1 MIISFSVDIRQAN
14 SGSGLY
20 CRKNIKG
27 QVKKMER
34 IEAKKLVVKAGLEL
48 VDSGLIART
57 WGNVSCRVDEETF
70 VITPSG
76 REYQSLT
83 AADIV
88 EVKIS
93 DLSWSGEIKPSSEK
107 GIHAA
112 VYQLHP
118 EMNFVIHTHQENAS
132 AASAADP
139 DSFTPAPGFPSLG
152 NAVVSAKYALP
163 GTKSLIRN
171 VEAALRIS
179 KGCALLLKHH
189 GTLCFGK
196 SYEETFE
203 TARQL
208 EAACGVFINEHGGM
222 IHTEKQ
228 ENRTELPS
236 EAEALLSAWNVS
248 GNKGRILINTDP
260 DVVRFAKHGRV
271 LKPLLDDFAQI
282 VGTKVKTVGSDSKEV
297 FRALGHVSAVM
308 VRDLGAVC
316 WGPNESDAEAASMIV
331 RKNCKAYFAAYAFG
345 HPNYIKP
352 WECILMRNVYLK
364 KYSRMT
370 VKNKAGGQ

>member
-1 MIISFSVDIRQAN
+1 
-14 SGSGLY
+14 
-20 CRKNIKG
+20 
-27 QVKKMER
+27 MER
-34 IEAKKLVVKAGLEL
+34 IEAKNLVVKAGLEL

-83 AADIV
+83 ADDIV

-93 DLSWSGEIKPSSEK
+93 DLSWTGGIKPSSEK

-132 AASAADP
+132 AVSAADP
-139 DSFTPAPGFPSLG
+139 DSFIPTPGFIALG
-152 NAVVSAKYALP
+152 NAVISAKYALP
-163 GTKSLIRN
+163 GTKALIRN

-189 GTLCFGK
+189 GTICFGR

-203 TARQL
+203 TAHQL
-208 EAACGVFINEHGGM
+208 EEASGTFINEHGGM
-222 IHTEKQ
+222 IQTGKPAP
-228 ENRTELPS
+228 TPSLSS
-236 EAEALLSAWNVS
+236 EAAALLSAWNAS
-248 GNKGRILINTDP
+248 GRKGRILINTDP
-260 DVVRFAKHGRV
+260 DVVRFAKHGLV
-271 LKPLLDDFAQI
+271 LRPLLDDFAQI
-282 VGTKVKTVGSDSKEV
+282 VGTKIKTVDNDPDEV
-297 FRALGHVSAVM
+297 FKALRHVSAVM
-308 VRDLGAVC
+308 VRDMGAVC
-316 WGPNESDAEAASMIV
+316 WGPNESHAEAASMIV

-345 HPNYIKP
+345 RPNYINP

-364 KYSRMT
+364 KYSRMA
-370 VKNKAGGQ
+370 VKNKTGGR